1 MLLTVAL
8 GIFGVPVAKSL
19 SASGFQDPTSESA
32 AATHLLTEKFHQ
44 GDVQLLIVVS
54 TPDGVDSAP
63 ARAVGKQDRRPTAQF
78 ATCRAGDLAVDRA
91 AACRSGPG

>member
-1 MLLTVAL
+1 MLLTVVL
-8 GIFGVPVAKSL
+8 GVFGIPVAKSL

-32 AATHLLTEKFHQ
+32 AAAQVLTDKFRQ
-44 GDVQLLIVVS
+44 GAVQLLVVVS

-63 ARAVGKQDRRPTAQF
+63 ARAVGKRDRRPTAQF